1 MPDTSIQRFTSYLRG
16 RWLSPRRVR
25 FWLLAVILAYTL
37 LGFFALPW
45 ILQYVAVDTI
55 RDRSGH
61 VLQIEAVRTNPY
73 TLTLRGDGLT
83 LSDGDDSELLRGKQ
97 LFANLSW
104 SSVINLSWTFS
115 AIRLDGLTVAE
126 ERFASGETRLTRLA
140 ESFSG
145 EAPAESAPEPSP
157 LPAVRVEELRVE
169 GAAFHFTDHVRD
181 PAADAGGG
189 PEPAR
194 LAAQDVAFALD
205 GFSLQEGARFP
216 AQLTGR
222 FAGGGAFSFD
232 GRLQVLPTPA
242 LEGEANIDELALGP
256 FEPYLRQLVRV
267 HIDSGTLSLDGTIR
281 RHEGEP
287 LAFQGTAGIDTL
299 RISEGS
305 DDVGL
310 IGWQAL
316 RTGRLD
322 LRLGDGRVE
331 TDAIQL
337 EGLSGRVVIHED
349 RTTNFGRL
357 LVADRLAAS
366 EGEETAGPGPIAV
379 TIANIQVTDGSFQ
392 FTDNSLPLPFSTNV
406 QALSGEISTLSTE
419 SAEPARVELEG
430 RVEDYGLASVD
441 GTIHAWQ
448 PMRETNLKLTFR
460 NLQVPEYSPYTVQ
473 FAGRKIAAGTMDL
486 DLDYAIT
493 DRRLD
498 GQNNLVLR
506 DLQLGEQMDAPD
518 AMDLPLEMALALLKD
533 DNGVVDL
540 DLSVSGNMNEP
551 EFDIGQVIRQALGN
565 TLGSVVQAPF
575 KFLASLVGSESED
588 LGKVE
593 FPAGR
598 SDLTPPMRERI
609 NTLRDALE
617 QRPALAL
624 EFAGSF
630 DPALDGPPLRHRSAM
645 DELRKRLA
653 EAGRAVDDPS
663 LSAESTRET
672 VETMF
677 AEHYPDT
684 GLEEVRARFTESGED
699 SPEGETFDGLSYR
712 NHLAERIVAAQPL
725 TDKDLEAL
733 GNARAAAVR
742 DALMA
747 SETDRGI
754 AARRL
759 RVLDPTKVDAGDGNR
774 VAMEIVIAP
783 D

>member
-1 MPDTSIQRFTSYLRG
+1 MPDTSLRRFTGYLRN

-25 FWLLAVILAYTL
+25 FWLLVVAAAYTL
-37 LGFFALPW
+37 LGFFVVPW
-45 ILQYVAVDTI
+45 IIQYVAVDTV

-61 VLQIEAVRTNPY
+61 ELQIEAVRTNPY
-73 TLTLRGDGLT
+73 TLTLQVDGLA
-83 LSDGDDSELLRGKQ
+83 LSDGDDSELLGGKK
-97 LFANLSW
+97 LFADLSW
-104 SSVINLSWTFS
+104 SSAIDRTWAFS
-115 AIRLDGLTVAE
+115 TIRLEGLTVDE
-126 ERFASGETRLTRLA
+126 ERFASGETRLTRLI

-145 EAPAESAPEPSP
+145 EAPADSAPEPGP
-157 LPAVRVEELRVE
+157 PPAVRVEALRVE
-169 GAAFHFTDHVRD
+169 DAAFHFTDHVRD
-181 PAADAGGG
+181 PAADPGG

-194 LAAQDVAFALD
+194 LSVQDVAFALD
-205 GFSLQEGARFP
+205 GFSLHEGERFP
-216 AQLTGR
+216 VQLNGR
-222 FAGGGAFSFD
+222 FAGGGAFAFD

-242 LEGEANIDELALGP
+242 LEGEARVEALALGP
-256 FEPYLRQLVRV
+256 FEPYLQRV
-267 HIDSGTLSLDGTIR
+267 ARAHIDSGTLSLDGTIR

-287 LAFQGTAGIDTL
+287 LAFQGTAGIDAL
-299 RISEGS
+299 RISEEPDS
-305 DDVGL
+305 VPL
-310 IGWQAL
+310 VGWQAL

-322 LRLGDGRVE
+322 LRLGDGRLE
-331 TDAIQL
+331 TEAIQL
-337 EGLSGRVVIHED
+337 KGPSGRMVVHED

-357 LVADRLAAS
+357 LVADRPAAGES
-366 EGEETAGPGPIAV
+366 EETAGTRPLAI
-379 TIANIQVTDGSFQ
+379 TIANIQVTDGSLQ
-392 FTDNSLPLPFSTNV
+392 FADHSLPLPFSTNV
-406 QALSGEISTLSTE
+406 QALSGEISTLSSE
-419 SAEPARVELEG
+419 SAEPARVALEG
-430 RVEDYGLASVD
+430 RVEDYGLASVG

-460 NLQVPEYSPYTVQ
+460 NLQVPEYSPYTVS

-493 DRRLD
+493 DRQLD
-498 GQNNLVLR
+498 GHNNLVLR
-506 DLQLGEQMDAPD
+506 DLQLGERMDAPD

-540 DLSVSGNMNEP
+540 DLSVSGNMGEP

-588 LGKVE
+588 LGTVE

-609 NTLRDALE
+609 NTLHEALE
-617 QRPALAL
+617 QRPALVL
-624 EFAGSF
+624 ELAGAF

-645 DELRKRLA
+645 DELQQRLA
-653 EAGRAVDDPS
+653 EAGREVEDPS
-663 LSAESTRET
+663 LSAESVRET
-672 VETMF
+672 LEMMF

-684 GLEEVRARFTESGED
+684 NLEAMRARFTKTDED
-699 SPEGETFDGLSYR
+699 SPEEETFDGLSYR
-712 NHLAERIVAAQPL
+712 NHLAERVVAAQPL
-725 TDKDLEAL
+725 ADEDLEAL

-754 AARRL
+754 AASRL
-759 RVLDPTKVDAGDGNR
+759 RLLDPTQADAGDGKR
-774 VAMEIVIAP
+774 VAMEIGIAP